1 MTRENHD
8 KSGGLPSSS
17 KIPAFANQRE
27 KARGYTSLPQE
38 AYLSELALPF
48 AVMSE
53 VQLNEKTEKGEEK

>member
-1 MTRENHD
+1 MNENNVNQQR
-8 KSGGLPSSS
+8 GEPMENYAETI
-17 KIPAFANQRE
+17 IPNRAA
-27 KARGYTSLPQE
+27 LPQE